1 ADRVGQVGAMSFC
14 EVRLVIKQI
23 ELRRGAALKHVNHA
37 LRLRRKMRQ
46 PRKTAR
52 RARVRALREEVALE
66 QFRQGGRADADACL
80 SKKLPP
86 REIHCGYSF
95 ITVSFK
101 LRIRLVTLVYA
112 ASSLTSKLA
121 SRGYSPELPSFS
133 AP

>member
-1 ADRVGQVGAMSFC
+1 MSFC
-14 EVRLVIKQI
+14 ELRLVIKQI

-46 PRKTAR
+46 PCKAAR
-52 RARVRALREEVALE
+52 RARVCALREEVALE
-66 QFRQGGRADADACL
+66 QFRQGRRADARL

-86 REIHCGYSF
+86 CEIHCGYSF

-121 SRGYSPELPSFS
+121 SRGYSP
-133 AP
+133 